1 MLPHTQWIH
10 SLQTP
15 NLLEH
20 QRWVLLW
27 LLHTENP
34 YTIKTNSKG
43 WQKTAYAHTH
53 TSARTNTHI
62 TYHASFNPRC
72 LRESEGNSTA
82 ERNSWTWTTRNR
94 ICVGLSAP
102 PERSREKMKDNRMK
116 NDHENK
122 RKSSI
127 QKTSSD
133 SIGKN
138 KQRRQS
144 KLLIINQ
151 QTSSSEG

>member
-1 MLPHTQWIH
+1 MPRNFKCLVYVKRLFIPIPMHTHTHTHPGLHMLPHTQRIH

-15 NLLEH
+15 SLLEH

-34 YTIKTNSKG
+34 
-43 WQKTAYAHTH
+43 
-53 TSARTNTHI
+53 HI

-102 PERSREKMKDNRMK
+102 QREAERKWKTTEWRMIMRTKEKAQL
-116 NDHENK
+116 K
-122 RKSSI
+122 RP
-127 QKTSSD
+127 
-133 SIGKN
+133 
-138 KQRRQS
+138 
-144 KLLIINQ
+144 LLIQLAKTNNEDNQ
-151 QTSSSEG
+151 SY